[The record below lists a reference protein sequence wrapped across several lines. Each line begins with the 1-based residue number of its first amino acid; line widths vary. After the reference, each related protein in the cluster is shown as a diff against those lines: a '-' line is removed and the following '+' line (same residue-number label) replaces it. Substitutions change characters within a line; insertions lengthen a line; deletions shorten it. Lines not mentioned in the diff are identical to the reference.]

1 MSVHEGSWVPG
12 TPCWV
17 DISVP
22 DLARSQAFYRGVLGW
37 EFTPGSE
44 EFGGYTTAL
53 VNGRGAA
60 GMSPPMPG
68 ADPAPTFWTVYLAT
82 ADSAAS
88 VAQSDTRSYSS
99 PP

>member
-53 VNGRGAA
+53 VNGRGRRHVAPDA
-60 GMSPPMPG
+60 GCRPG
-68 ADPAPTFWTVYLAT
+68 TDVLDRLP
-82 ADSAAS
+82 
-88 VAQSDTRSYSS
+88 RHG
-99 PP
+99 

>member
-1 MSVHEGSWVPG
+1 MGVHEGSWAPG

-22 DLARSQAFYRGVLGW
+22 DLARSQAFYAAVLGW
-37 EFTPGSE
+37 EFTEGTE

-53 VNGRGAA
+53 ANGRSAA

-68 ADPAPTFWTVYLAT
+68 AEAAPTFWTV
-82 ADSAAS
+82 
-88 VAQSDTRSYSS
+88 
-99 PP
+99 